1 VIKPKYTVDPF
12 DILKGAGDFRY
23 TSKEDMLKKWSMI
36 NATNYELTLMQP
48 KAETDS
54 AIVKLEKKKIEA
66 DEKTKT
72 K

>member
-1 VIKPKYTVDPF
+1 
-12 DILKGAGDFRY
+12 
-23 TSKEDMLKKWSMI
+23 MLKKWSMI
-36 NATNYELTLMQP
+36 NETNYELTLMQP
-48 KAETDS
+48 KDETDS